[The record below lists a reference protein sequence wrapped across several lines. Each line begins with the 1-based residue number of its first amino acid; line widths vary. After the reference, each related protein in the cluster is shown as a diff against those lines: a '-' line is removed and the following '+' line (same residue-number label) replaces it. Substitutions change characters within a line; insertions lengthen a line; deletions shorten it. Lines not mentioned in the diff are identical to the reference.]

1 MVIFME
7 TKIRSTSKSSSGGD
21 RGKLRIGDNWN
32 AITIIALSQTN
43 PLKAIAEFV
52 ENSID
57 ARARNITI
65 IRGKEKGE
73 LYLKV
78 IDDGEG
84 IPLNKSG
91 LPDFKYVATHICDSI
106 KRRLKREGIEGI
118 QGEFGIGLLSFWTV
132 GERLMLSSSGE
143 DGRTYQMIMQKN
155 EPSYIIHQ
163 RRLLFS
169 HPGTELV
176 VRPLLA
182 GIRHMNGERIQ
193 RYLASELRD
202 RIRKSGVKIKIKDRQ
217 SRKEFEVKPRQFT
230 GRLLHSIITLQ
241 TEQGEIYPELYL
253 NSPSPE
259 NMVSLYR
266 SGTRVLHSISKL
278 DFFNREPW
286 TSGYLQ
292 GMIDAP
298 FLQLTPGT
306 RDGIVQDESFLVFC
320 TAVESIQVKL
330 QEIIEE
336 EKKAE
341 EEEASRH
348 ILKSV
353 QRALKEAFLILSRDE
368 YDWFDVY
375 AGVHK
380 PVLKNTKETM
390 FPENGVGVMQA
401 PRERDVRSASASED
415 KEFFEYAGPLYRT
428 MISPASSIIRVN
440 TSKMFH
446 CISRDRN
453 RRIVDINVDIDWN
466 IKEGEGSLSDTKGE
480 LVTFTAPA
488 EPGITILQVTVIQG
502 DVECHAESI
511 VTVTES
517 LIEKSG
523 GTGEEPRKGIPGYT
537 FLRAPGELWRSR
549 YDEKNNLIIINN
561 GHGDYLYAAKKRTR
575 KIKYICR
582 LFSKELVLRNFKGF
596 DSGELLERM
605 IELSLYTEENLR

>member
-1 MVIFME
+1 ME
-7 TKIRSTSKSSSGGD
+7 KKIRSTSKSISTGN

-32 AITIIALSQTN
+32 AINIIALSQTN

-57 ARARNITI
+57 AQARNIII

-84 IPLNKSG
+84 ILLNKSG
-91 LPDFKYVATHICDSI
+91 LPDFRYVATHICDSI
-106 KRRLKREGIEGI
+106 KRRLKREGIKGI

-143 DGRTYQMIMQKN
+143 DGRSYQMLMKKN
-155 EPSYIIHQ
+155 EPGYKIYQ
-163 RRLLFS
+163 RRLLFP

-202 RIRKSGVKIKIKDRQ
+202 RIRRSGVKIKIKDRH

-230 GRLLHSIITLQ
+230 GRLLHSINTLQ
-241 TEQGEIYPELYL
+241 TELGEIYPELYL
-253 NSPSPE
+253 NTPSPE
-259 NMVSLYR
+259 NTVSLYR

-278 DFFNREPW
+278 DFFNSEPW
-286 TSGYLQ
+286 SSGYLQ
-292 GMIDAP
+292 GMIDVP

-306 RDGIVQDESFLVFC
+306 RDGIVQDDSFLVFC
-320 TAVESIQVKL
+320 TAMESMQVKL
-330 QEIIEE
+330 QEKIEE

-353 QRALKEAFLILSRDE
+353 QRALKEALLILSKDE

-375 AGVHK
+375 AGANK
-380 PVLKNTKETM
+380 PVMKHRKETL
-390 FPENGVGVMQA
+390 FTENGVGVMQA
-401 PRERDVRSASASED
+401 PRESGVRSASASED
-415 KEFFEYAGPLYRT
+415 KEFFEYAGPLYRA
-428 MISPASSIIRVN
+428 MISPASSIVRVN
-440 TSKMFH
+440 TSKIFR
-446 CISRDRN
+446 CITRDRN

-466 IKEGEGSLSDTKGE
+466 IKEGEGSLSDSKGE
-480 LVTFTAPA
+480 LVTFTAPP
-488 EPGITILQVTVIQG
+488 EPGITFLQVTVVQG
-502 DVECHAESI
+502 DVECQAESI
-511 VTVTES
+511 VTVTGS
-517 LIEKSG
+517 LIVKSG
-523 GTGEEPRKGIPGYT
+523 STAKEAQRGIPGYT

-582 LFSKELVLRNFKGF
+582 LFSKELVLRNFQGF

-605 IELSLYTEENLR
+605 IELTLYTEENLR

>member
-1 MVIFME
+1 ME
-7 TKIRSTSKSSSGGD
+7 KKIRSTSKSISTGN

-32 AITIIALSQTN
+32 AINIIALSQTN

-57 ARARNITI
+57 AQARNIII

-84 IPLNKSG
+84 ILLNKSG
-91 LPDFKYVATHICDSI
+91 LPDFRYVATHICDSI
-106 KRRLKREGIEGI
+106 KRRLKREGIKGI

-143 DGRTYQMIMQKN
+143 DGRSYQMLMKKN
-155 EPSYIIHQ
+155 EPGYKIYQ
-163 RRLLFS
+163 RRLLFP

-202 RIRKSGVKIKIKDRQ
+202 RIRRSGVKIKIKDRH
-217 SRKEFEVKPRQFT
+217 SRK
-230 GRLLHSIITLQ
+230 
-241 TEQGEIYPELYL
+241 
-253 NSPSPE
+253 
-259 NMVSLYR
+259 VSLYR

-278 DFFNREPW
+278 DFFNSEPW
-286 TSGYLQ
+286 SSGYLQ
-292 GMIDAP
+292 GMIDVP

-306 RDGIVQDESFLVFC
+306 RDGIVQDDSFLVFC
-320 TAVESIQVKL
+320 TAMESMQVKL
-330 QEIIEE
+330 QEKIEE

-353 QRALKEAFLILSRDE
+353 QRALKEALLILSKDE

-375 AGVHK
+375 AGANK
-380 PVLKNTKETM
+380 PVMKHRKETL
-390 FPENGVGVMQA
+390 FTENGVGVMQA
-401 PRERDVRSASASED
+401 PRESGVRSASASED
-415 KEFFEYAGPLYRT
+415 KEFFEYAGPLYRA
-428 MISPASSIIRVN
+428 MISPASSIVRVN
-440 TSKMFH
+440 TSKIFR
-446 CISRDRN
+446 CITRDRN

-466 IKEGEGSLSDTKGE
+466 IKEGEGSLSDSKGE
-480 LVTFTAPA
+480 LVTFTAPP
-488 EPGITILQVTVIQG
+488 EPGITFLQVTVVQG
-502 DVECHAESI
+502 DVECQAESI
-511 VTVTES
+511 VTVTGS
-517 LIEKSG
+517 LIVKSG
-523 GTGEEPRKGIPGYT
+523 STAKEAQRGIPGYT

-582 LFSKELVLRNFKGF
+582 LFSKELVLRNFQGF

-605 IELSLYTEENLR
+605 IELTLYTEENLR